1 MLLQSKLSLLT
12 FGMLINFSTSAQQPV
27 TANKG
32 KETTYLLYNT
42 PVWHE
47 LYQLNRPVK
56 SIEETVTDFQ
66 SVAAV
71 TAAGKKHT
79 YTVSIAF
86 DPKKKMITE
95 ISDENKPSFRIRKVY
110 LYDSNNKIRRLTISD
125 DNIDG
130 KGWQLNE
137 EKIYSYSKDKN
148 GNFYDEVIQSTD
160 PRPGSAAPA
169 PRKVKALYND
179 KNQLIKCVEGSVTIE
194 YSYNEH
200 GDISL
205 QKIDGGDIDTRGQF
219 VYKYVYD
226 AFGNWNKKETYE
238 TTAYKN
244 NLLQER
250 SVRKITY

>member
-1 MLLQSKLSLLT
+1 MLLQSRLLLLIA
-12 FGMLINFSTSAQQPV
+12 GMLISLSASAQQPV
-27 TANKG
+27 AAGKG
-32 KETTYLLYNT
+32 KEINYLLYNR

-47 LYQLNRPVK
+47 LYQLNKAVK
-56 SIEETVTDFQ
+56 SIQETVTDFQ

-71 TAAGKKHT
+71 TASDKTHT
-79 YTVSIAF
+79 YIISIAF
-86 DPKKKMITE
+86 DAKKKTITE

-110 LYDSNNKIRRLTISD
+110 LYDNNNKIKRLIISD

-179 KNQLIKCVEGSVTIE
+179 KNQLVKCVEGIVTFE

-205 QKIDGGDIDTRGQF
+205 QKVDGGDVDSRGQF
-219 VYKYVYD
+219 AYKYAYD
-226 AFGNWNKKETYE
+226 AQGNWIRKETYE
-238 TTAYKN
+238 TTAYKD
-244 NLLQER
+244 NLLLER
-250 SVRKITY
+250 SVRKIVY